1 MTNSQRD
8 ANGRFGPGNP
18 GNPRPHNVLTAE
30 EKAFADSI
38 DKEVAEALR
47 LNPTFQRLIQARTP
61 ALMVKAFDQAERD
74 DSVVG
79 PLLAL
84 LAEQQRARN
93 IAAEAQLMTSGSTQT
108 STH

>member
-1 MTNSQRD
+1 MSTSDRD
-8 ANGRFGPGNP
+8 TTGRFAIGAKPGPG
-18 GNPRPHNVLTAE
+18 RPAKSAE
-30 EKAFADSI
+30 QKAFEALI
-38 DKEVAEALR
+38 DKEVGEALE

-93 IAAEAQLMTSGSTQT
+93 IAAEAQLMTSGSTRT